1 MKNSTNVDRYGY
13 PIRKKDYIKKEKF
26 QYINKKSIKDE
37 MKDLRE
43 LMGKEIESPV
53 DRKEL
58 VGKMLKDNPY
68 VDEYLQSQS
77 YAKKQV
83 KLKSNRLAEED
94 LFTSDLDKMATYII
108 EKGFTKED
116 VKDNEQLKDL
126 NKTWKE
132 YSILSD
138 YGNVKNLQRNLD
150 ISHED
155 PSDEDNSFVAAK
167 GVVYINSLH
176 EAMKENGALYR
187 LSEDKKKKLRDQH
200 VYDNLGK
207 YPTLDEAYY
216 NWVAFGEEYGFSDS
230 FTVEERNRI
239 QDKWKVKFATE
250 KHPLSPS
257 KRMFK
262 LEEMYGHLGYEL
274 SLILKELGSPVEKRQ
289 HQKPVENNAG
299 LDELEMILSL
309 SDPSH
314 VKGLLTIQSDKGYER
329 RLEYY
334 PLFKMLCDKHM
345 GDINS
350 PLHDTLHKF
359 VEVVN
364 VADLSLIEREIVEL
378 VMSDLRVHDNEN
390 IDRMKNPYSSIA
402 DYINVKYNESFDKK
416 KVIHTINNK
425 IVPIL
430 VGTCRDLEKGVS
442 KKKCTECKVS
452 KFASETNFGKDTRNV
467 SGLKSVCKKCAT
479 ENEKNRKQ
487 IV

>member
-13 PIRKKDYIKKEKF
+13 PLRKKDYIKKEEF

-43 LMGKEIESPV
+43 FMGKEIESPV
-53 DRKEL
+53 DRNEL
-58 VGKMLKDNPY
+58 VSKFLKDNPF
-68 VDEYLQSQS
+68 VDEYLQTKS
-77 YAKKQV
+77 YADKQV
-83 KLKSNRLAEED
+83 KRKFHRLAEED

-108 EKGFTKED
+108 DKY
-116 VKDNEQLKDL
+116 DNKP
-126 NKTWKE
+126 NAIWSE
-132 YSILSD
+132 YSTLTE
-138 YGNVKNLQRNLD
+138 YGNEKHSQRNLE
-150 ISHED
+150 ISYED
-155 PSDEDNSFVAAK
+155 PTDEMGFVAAK
-167 GVVYINSLH
+167 GVIYINTLH
-176 EAMKENGALYR
+176 EAMKENGAVYR
-187 LSEDKKKKLRDQH
+187 LSEDKKKEIRKQH
-200 VYDNLGK
+200 LHANLGN
-207 YPTLDEAYY
+207 YPEFDEAYY
-216 NWVAFGEEYGFSDS
+216 KWVEFGEIYGFSEK
-230 FTVEERNRI
+230 FTETEKNYI
-239 QDKWKVKFATE
+239 QDKYLAKFAKE
-250 KHPLSPS
+250 NNPLSPK
-257 KRMFK
+257 KRMYK
-262 LEEMYGHLGYEL
+262 LREMYNHLGYEL
-274 SLILKELGSPVEKRQ
+274 TKLLEQLGTPIRKKKYSI
-289 HQKPVENNAG
+289 PVENNAG

-314 VKGLLTIQSDKGYER
+314 VKGLLTIQSDQGYER

-334 PLFKMLCDKHM
+334 PLFKMLSDKHM
-345 GDINS
+345 DDVNS
-350 PLHDTLHKF
+350 PIHDTLHKF

-364 VADLSLIEREIVEL
+364 AADLSLIQREILEL
-378 VMSDLRVHDNEN
+378 VMNDIRVNENEN